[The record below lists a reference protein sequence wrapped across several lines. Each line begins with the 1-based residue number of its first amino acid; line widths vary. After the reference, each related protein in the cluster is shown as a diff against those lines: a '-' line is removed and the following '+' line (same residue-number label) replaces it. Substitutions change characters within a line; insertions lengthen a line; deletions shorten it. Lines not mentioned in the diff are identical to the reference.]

1 MIRRATPDD
10 APAISDVFVR
20 ARDEMTYLPR
30 IPEHVQPYLGGRF
43 LERAELWVFEEQGR
57 ILGFAGV
64 SGGELTH
71 LYTDPPAQKRGVGRT
86 LLDHVK
92 TLQPDGLELWVFQK
106 NEGARRFYER
116 HGFQLVRLTDGAG
129 NMEQEPDALYEWR
142 RPRAS
147 RRRRASLPGW
157 TLGLHPAAH
166 RRG

>member
-147 RRRRASLPGW
+147 RRRRATLPGW